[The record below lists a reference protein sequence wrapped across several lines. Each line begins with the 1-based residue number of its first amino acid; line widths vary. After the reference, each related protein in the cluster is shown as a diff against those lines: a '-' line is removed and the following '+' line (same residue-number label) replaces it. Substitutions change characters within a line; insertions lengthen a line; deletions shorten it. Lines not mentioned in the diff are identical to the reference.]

1 MKYSSTLLLTSAL
14 LLATVLPM
22 HAQVPTSATGCFDLD
37 LATPMAPAFD
47 YQCLDSPSARASD
60 VMAAAAPLSPQQQL
74 EQLSQENLALEFSL
88 GLLQTQVELLSRRLA
103 TLESAAP
110 SAEPARKKAL

>member
-1 MKYSSTLLLTSAL
+1 MKYSSTLLLTGAL
-14 LLATVLPM
+14 LLATVSPM
-22 HAQVPTSATGCFDLD
+22 HAQVPTSATGCFDFD

-47 YQCLDSPSARASD
+47 YRRLNSPSVQTSE
-60 VMAAAAPLSPQQQL
+60 VIAAAAPLSPQQQL

-103 TLESAAP
+103 TLESAAA
-110 SAEPARKKAL
+110 SAEPARQKAL